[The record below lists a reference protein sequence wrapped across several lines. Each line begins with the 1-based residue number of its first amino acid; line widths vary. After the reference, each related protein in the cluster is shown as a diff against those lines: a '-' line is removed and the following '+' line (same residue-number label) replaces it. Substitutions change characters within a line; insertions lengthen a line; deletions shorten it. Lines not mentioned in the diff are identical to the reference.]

1 MPMSSTTRAP
11 RSALEPAPALV
22 GSSPVLVGVVFVQ
35 LALSLRFFAEYVGS
49 WAWPFAY
56 ALYVLVGTGAA
67 VAVLRVRRV
76 RRAVSSVWAL
86 GLAVV
91 SLVALDSVAYP
102 RADALREV
110 GRGSDQDDCARRMVH
125 NVFAGREPFA
135 EGYFG
140 DPCSTGPS
148 EFFVY
153 FPVQVWNGWFVVM
166 PALVVLLGYA
176 MLRVLVDTA
185 TAVLLSLTQFSSW
198 MFLELSAV
206 GSDLLVIGW
215 MFGVAVAASYVHRGH
230 DGLVVAGVAAYV
242 FVAGSRVPLAVVVA
256 ASLVLLLLASGRR
269 ALRVVVPVVLAT
281 GLLYLGGYALAP
293 DHFTPGHLVTKSINI
308 VRYLG
313 TGSLLSTMVVLAL
326 VVLVLALVLAVL
338 LHDDPRA
345 VVRRHFL
352 SLQVV
357 LMLAPL
363 VAVAAWDLLRRDGQ
377 LAEWEAW
384 HYLWLCVPA
393 LLVAA
398 ADRIGGGPAAR
409 SGSPGSRGQ
418 PTSEPDGSRS
428 RARGRR
434 AGPPGTGPSLR
445 PRRTA

>member
-1 MPMSSTTRAP
+1 LVVDPVPERTGPSS
-11 RSALEPAPALV
+11 L
-22 GSSPVLVGVVFVQ
+22 LVGVTFVQ

-49 WAWPFAY
+49 WAWPFVY
-56 ALYVLVGTGAA
+56 LLYVLVGTVAA
-67 VAVLRVRRV
+67 VAVVRMPRVRRV
-76 RRAVSSVWAL
+76 VSSVWTL
-86 GLAVV
+86 GLAAV

-153 FPVQVWNGWFVVM
+153 FPVQVWNGWIVVM

-176 MLRVLVDTA
+176 MLRVLVDTS
-185 TAVLLSLTQFSSW
+185 TAVLLSLSQFASW

-215 MFGVAVAASYVHRGH
+215 MSGVAVAASYLHHGH
-230 DGLVVAGVAAYV
+230 DGLALAGAAGYV

-256 ASLVLLLLASGRR
+256 ASLVLLLLALGRR
-269 ALRVVVPVVLAT
+269 ALRIVVPAVLGT
-281 GLLYLGGYALAP
+281 GLLYVGGYALAP
-293 DHFTPGHLVTKSINI
+293 DHFTPGHLVTKSVNI

-313 TGSLLSTMVVLAL
+313 TGSSLSTTVVPGL
-326 VVLVLALVLAVL
+326 VGLVLALVLAVA
-338 LHDDPRA
+338 LHADPRA

-357 LMLAPL
+357 LMLVPL
-363 VAVAAWDLLRRDGQ
+363 IAVATWDLLRRDGQ
-377 LAEWEAW
+377 VAEWEAW

-393 LLVAA
+393 LLMAA
-398 ADRIGGGPAAR
+398 AQRIGGQSAAR
-409 SGSPGSRGQ
+409 
-418 PTSEPDGSRS
+418 
-428 RARGRR
+428 
-434 AGPPGTGPSLR
+434 PS
-445 PRRTA
+445 

>member
-1 MPMSSTTRAP
+1 
-11 RSALEPAPALV
+11 
-22 GSSPVLVGVVFVQ
+22 VLVGVVLVQ

-49 WAWPFAY
+49 WAWPAVYVF
-56 ALYVLVGTGAA
+56 YVLVGTGAA
-67 VAVLRVRRV
+67 VAVLRTPRVRRV
-76 RRAVSSVWAL
+76 VSSVWTL

-91 SLVALDSVAYP
+91 ALVALDSVAYP

-153 FPVQVWNGWFVVM
+153 FPVQAWNGWFVVM

-185 TAVLLSLTQFSSW
+185 TAVLLSLSQFASW

-215 MFGVAVAASYVHRGH
+215 MFGVAVAASYLHRDH
-230 DGLVVAGVAAYV
+230 DALAVAGVAAYV
-242 FVAGSRVPLAVVVA
+242 FVAASRVPLAVVVA
-256 ASLVLLLLASGRR
+256 VSLVLLLLASGRR
-269 ALRVVVPVVLAT
+269 ALRVVAPTVLGT
-281 GLLYLGGYALAP
+281 GLLYLAGYALAP
-293 DHFTPGHLVTKSINI
+293 DRFTPGHLVTKSANI
-308 VRYLG
+308 LRYLG
-313 TGSLLSTMVVLAL
+313 SGSLLSTLLVLSLVGLVVVLAF
-326 VVLVLALVLAVL
+326 VLHA
-338 LHDDPRA
+338 DPRA
-345 VVRRHFL
+345 FVRRHFL
-352 SLQVV
+352 ALQVV
-357 LMLAPL
+357 LMLTPL

-377 LAEWEAW
+377 VAEWEAW

-398 ADRIGGGPAAR
+398 AHRIGGSVPLVGGARDAAVCD
-409 SGSPGSRGQ
+409 S
-418 PTSEPDGSRS
+418 
-428 RARGRR
+428 
-434 AGPPGTGPSLR
+434 
-445 PRRTA
+445 